1 MYSSTSHKESTDEF
15 FYRQLGEISGSVA
28 LVLMGDLN
36 FPDINWEYHTAVMS
50 RSWKFLKL
58 VRGNFLSQVLS
69 EPARKD
75 ALLDLLIMTR
85 EALVGDVM
93 VGGCLGH
100 SDHEMVE
107 FKLLSVKRKKDSRV
121 ATLDFRRANFKV
133 FRELFSRV
141 PWESAFE
148 DLGVHECWSFFKD
161 HLLEAQEKAIS
172 LCHKSRKQ
180 GRRPAWLNRELLV
193 ELKRKK
199 KLYDLW
205 KQGQALQEDYR
216 AMVCIYREKTRKAK
230 AQLTLKLASVV
241 SDNKKGFFK

>member
-1 MYSSTSHKESTDEF
+1 MYSSTSHKESTDEL

-36 FPDINWEYHTAVMS
+36 FPDSNWEYHTAVMS
-50 RSWKFLKL
+50 MSWKFLKL

-75 ALLDLLIMTR
+75 ALLDLLITNR

-107 FKLLSVKRKKDSRV
+107 LKLCSVKRKKDSRF
-121 ATLDFRRANFKV
+121 ATLAFRRANIKL
-133 FRELFSRV
+133 FRELFNRV
-141 PWESAFE
+141 PWECAFE
-148 DLGVHECWSFFKD
+148 GLGVHECWSVFKN
-161 HLLEAQEKAIS
+161 HRLEAQEQAIP
-172 LCHKSRKQ
+172 LCRKSSKR

-193 ELKRKK
+193 ELRRKK
-199 KLYDLW
+199 KLDDLW
-205 KQGQALQEDYR
+205 K
-216 AMVCIYREKTRKAK
+216 
-230 AQLTLKLASVV
+230 
-241 SDNKKGFFK
+241 